1 MRPLASRRP
10 ALPAVAHAVWH
21 PPSPPSVAAKA
32 KPQLKG
38 NIEGDLD
45 DVRYEREALDDS
57 YDFM

>member
-1 MRPLASRRP
+1 MRSPCHPLSLSLTRTGIRP
-10 ALPAVAHAVWH
+10 PCPLPTA
-21 PPSPPSVAAKA
+21 AAKA